1 MIKKYFLYVLIF
13 LTLIA
18 SVAKSGWEE
27 IGTSESL
34 TLYYDPTL
42 TKEERGIKYIWVLT
56 DIKVSDRDY
65 KSRIVQMALDCARD
79 STKTLNMYLYSNNM
93 GKGEIIRKHENI
105 ETEWKAKVP
114 GSVGFSIV
122 KKSC

>member
-18 SVAKSGWEE
+18 GVAKSGWEE

-65 KSRIVQMALDCARD
+65 KSRIVQLALDCTRD

>member
-18 SVAKSGWEE
+18 GVAKSGWEE

-65 KSRIVQMALDCARD
+65 KSRIVQLALDCTRD

-93 GKGEIIRKHENI
+93 GKGAIIRKHENI